1 VGLNIYRFRYM
12 LPPLRSIHWL
22 GSSLFDLRSFPEEAR
37 QIIGAELTLVQGG
50 DLPTDWKPMRGVGA
64 GVMEVRVHR
73 PGEYRVLF
81 VAKFAE
87 AVYVLHAFGKKT
99 RKTPDRE
106 LIVARRRYAEMLDL
120 REQHV

>member
-1 VGLNIYRFRYM
+1 MGLNIYRFRYM
-12 LPPLRSIHWL
+12 LPPLRPIHWL

-106 LIVARRRYAEMLDL
+106 LTVVRRRYAEMLDL
-120 REQHV
+120 REQDV